1 MRLQSFTPLEELK
14 HLCLE
19 GKPDSAHIHEEETL
33 ALVSK
38 LAFASS
44 VQAQYEA
51 LHHKCPNWLEELI
64 PRITHELERRFA
76 E

>member
-14 HLCLE
+14 HLCLG
-19 GKPDSAHIHEEETL
+19 GKPDAAHIQEEETL
-33 ALVSK
+33 ALVAK

-44 VQAQYEA
+44 VQAQYAA
-51 LHHKCPNWLEELI
+51 LHHKCPNWLDELI
-64 PRITHELERRFA
+64 MYITHELERRFA